1 MASNKMKLTSELSL
15 KEMALDSSQ
24 FYIPKKLKVDF
35 SQARPK
41 NKYKHGK
48 ATDVV
53 ESYMLNGIDERTA
66 GAVEQ
71 SLIDMEDIKTITIEV
86 LGSFDEIEGA
96 MAAAQF
102 TFVELLD
109 TRVMAQWVDGRNP
122 GYKGLK
128 LVASGLKLL

>member
-15 KEMALDSSQ
+15 KEMALDSSL
-24 FYIPKKLKVDF
+24 FYIPKKVKVDF

-41 NKYKHGK
+41 NKYKDGK
-48 ATDVV
+48 VTDIV
-53 ESYMLNGIDERTA
+53 EGYMLNGIDERTA
-66 GAVEQ
+66 QAVEQ
-71 SLIDMEDIKTITIEV
+71 GLIDMEDVKTITIEV
-86 LGSFDEIEGA
+86 LGSFDEIEKA
-96 MAAAQF
+96 MAGVQL